1 MKETLYELLKDTEK
15 KQLGKNEETKM
26 TIYNTL
32 PIKSTS
38 ESLCVKPPKRIT
50 TKEKVKSIA
59 LKAKVTK
66 VVTVKVE
73 VMKTDVV
80 VIRDFYKKFYNS
92 LGKAPNRCSSS
103 IGKTRGLLSFSR
115 GIGWEGLIMDTEKKQ
130 LGKNEET
137 KMTIYN
143 TLPIKSTS
151 ESLCVKPPK
160 SGFTRFNAIM
170 TSFKSLDLEYS
181 SKNRVRN
188 FLRALPLKYKAKV
201 MTIEEAKDLATLPL
215 DELIFNLKVYELVLD
230 NDDVASRITTKE
242 KVKSIALK
250 AKVTKETRIL
260 FVLLETTSN
269 LATRGDENPIR
280 TLRDYF
286 KPSYEGY
293 KNTIPVGN
301 NMCEIDHVA
310 GGKLHNNN
318 ADESWEIIENLALY
332 DHEGWKDTNV
342 FAKPVKAISTS
353 QGISKTPDRRLL
365 EHEDQLNFSLKGPDM
380 EVSVKESETK
390 NRAKS
395 EAKNKPIK
403 NPKKEEVVEAPSSRP
418 VEYYLKHRINEKP
431 IEGLVDNSRFNDSL
445 SGARAGK
452 KKGKTYNVLPRD
464 QFMKQSSRKR

>member
-1 MKETLYELLKDTEK
+1 DENPIRTLRDYFKPSYE
-15 KQLGKNEETKM
+15 GYKN
-26 TIYNTL
+26 TIEL
-32 PIKSTS
+32 PVGNNMSIF
-38 ESLCVKPPKRIT
+38 SLCYLFLNPFSST
-50 TKEKVKSIA
+50 TI
-59 LKAKVTK
+59 
-66 VVTVKVE
+66 
-73 VMKTDVV
+73 
-80 VIRDFYKKFYNS
+80 
-92 LGKAPNRCSSS
+92 
-103 IGKTRGLLSFSR
+103 
-115 GIGWEGLIMDTEKKQ
+115 
-130 LGKNEET
+130 
-137 KMTIYN
+137 
-143 TLPIKSTS
+143 
-151 ESLCVKPPK
+151 
-160 SGFTRFNAIM
+160 
-170 TSFKSLDLEYS
+170 
-181 SKNRVRN
+181 
-188 FLRALPLKYKAKV
+188 
-201 MTIEEAKDLATLPL
+201 
-215 DELIFNLKVYELVLD
+215 
-230 NDDVASRITTKE
+230 
-242 KVKSIALK
+242 
-250 AKVTKETRIL
+250 
-260 FVLLETTSN
+260 
-269 LATRGDENPIR
+269 GDENPIR

-431 IEGLVDNSRFNDSL
+431 IEGLVDNRIVEDVSAEIAEHVYPIDFVILDIKEDKKRHFILGIRFLTTAKAVIKFDKGTIPL
-445 SGARAGK
+445 RSGKSKISFYRILESPGTIERGVNNK
-452 KKGKTYNVLPRD
+452 IKPTTPTMTMNRLVLEWEESIRLHQGIEFD
-464 QFMKQSSRKR
+464 R